1 MRKTQNCV
9 NLTQNL
15 GEKNGILPKP
25 EEING
30 VKKWDFGQKCK
41 LEFLQGK
48 YVVL

>member
-9 NLTQNL
+9 NSPQNL
-15 GEKNGILPKP
+15 REKNRILPKL

>member
-9 NLTQNL
+9 NMTQNCR
-15 GEKNGILPKP
+15 EKDGILPKR

-30 VKKWDFGQKCK
+30 VRKRDFGQKCNW
-41 LEFLQGK
+41 EFLQGK

>member
-30 VKKWDFGQKCK
+30 IKKRDFGQKHK
-41 LEFLQGK
+41 TESLQGK
-48 YVVL
+48 HIIL

>member
-1 MRKTQNCV
+1 M

-15 GEKNGILPKP
+15 GEKKGILPKT

-30 VKKWDFGQKCK
+30 VKKRDFGQKCK

-48 YVVL
+48 YEVL